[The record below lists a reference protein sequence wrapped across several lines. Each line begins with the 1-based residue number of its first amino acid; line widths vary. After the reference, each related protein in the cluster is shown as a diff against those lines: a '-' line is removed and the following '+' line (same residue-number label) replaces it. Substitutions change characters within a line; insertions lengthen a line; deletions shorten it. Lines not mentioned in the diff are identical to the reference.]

1 MGRPGKW
8 KKWTRRLGR
17 LALTAAALVLLFRML
32 FLLYFREFYRDAE
45 RAFWI
50 PGLSDSFVPQGI
62 DSWEGGFLLSGY
74 LSSDNSARL
83 VWVGADGEERLI
95 RLQRE
100 DGTRLRS
107 HAGGV
112 TMGEKF
118 TYLAGGNGTC
128 YVLSTE
134 DILDP
139 GCETATILGSF
150 PTGNRASFC
159 SRQGNLLLV
168 GEYARGEK
176 FKTVE
181 SHHLVTPSGEEN
193 QALVTAFRLDSTEPL
208 GIRERPA
215 AAYSIPDRVQG
226 MCFSDDGRAILSVS
240 GAFGAS
246 QLYLYD
252 FQTVRNSARDVFH
265 LLDAV
270 VPLYYIDRDDCVAV
284 LHTPPKAEEITFED
298 GKLYVLF
305 ESASLRFRYGKLVGG
320 DYVYSMELPEFTPE
334 T

>member
-1 MGRPGKW
+1 MRYPGKW
-8 KKWTRRLGR
+8 RTWARRLGR
-17 LALTAAALVLLFRML
+17 LLLTAVTLVLLFQML
-32 FLLYFREFYRDAE
+32 FILYFRDFYGKAE

-62 DSWEGGFLLSGY
+62 DAWEGGFLLSGY
-74 LSSDNSARL
+74 LSSNNSARL
-83 VWVGADGEERLI
+83 VWVGADGGKRLI
-95 RLQRE
+95 RILRE
-100 DGTRLRS
+100 DGSLLRS

-112 TMGEKF
+112 TVGGEF

-134 DILDP
+134 DILGPD
-139 GCETATILGSF
+139 CHATTILGSF

-168 GEYARGEK
+168 GEYSRGQT
-176 FKTVE
+176 FKTAE
-181 SHHLVTPSGEEN
+181 NHHLVTPSGEEN
-193 QALVTAFRLDSTEPL
+193 QALVTAFRLDGTEPL
-208 GIRERPA
+208 GVRERPA

-252 FQTVRNSARDVFH
+252 FQTVRSSSRDVFR
-265 LLDAV
+265 LLDTV

-284 LHTPPKAEEITFED
+284 LHTPPKAEEVTFED

-320 DYVYSMELPEFTPE
+320 DYVYSLELPEFTPE